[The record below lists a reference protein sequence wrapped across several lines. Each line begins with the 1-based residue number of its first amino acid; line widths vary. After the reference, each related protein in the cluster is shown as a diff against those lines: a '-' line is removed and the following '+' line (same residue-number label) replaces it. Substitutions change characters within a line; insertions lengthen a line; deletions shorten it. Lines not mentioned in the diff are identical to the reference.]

1 MRGLAATMMKSDGD
15 YARMNRQTVQVTI
28 TLSTGVQMRGNVFHS
43 KNRTLQEELNKGESF
58 LEFEPMDG
66 QTMFLARSAIAAV
79 KELNVPRSDQL
90 SKRSAVLDQ
99 FEPYEVLG
107 LKRGADAAQIRNA
120 YVTLAK
126 IYHPDRFL
134 RTDLPPE
141 VAEYL
146 SAVATRVNLA
156 YSELRMTVA
165 GAQMTENA
173 A

>member
-1 MRGLAATMMKSDGD
+1 MMKGDGD
-15 YARMNRQTVQVTI
+15 YARMNRNSVTVTV
-28 TLSTGVQMRGNVFHS
+28 TLSTGVQMRGTVFHS
-43 KNRTLQEELNKGESF
+43 KTRTLQDELNKAETF
-58 LEFEPMDG
+58 LEFEPMEG
-66 QTMFLARSAIAAV
+66 QKMFLARAAIAV
-79 KELNVPRSDQL
+79 IKEFNVPRVDQM
-90 SKRSAVLDQ
+90 SRRTAVLDQ
-99 FEPYEVLG
+99 FDPYEVLG

-156 YSELRMTVA
+156 YSELRMTI
-165 GAQMTENA
+165 AQPA
-173 A
+173 AEAAA

>member
-1 MRGLAATMMKSDGD
+1 MMKGDGD
-15 YARMNRQTVQVTI
+15 YARMNRNSVTVTV
-28 TLSTGVQMRGNVFHS
+28 TLSTGVQMRGTVFHC
-43 KNRTLQEELNKGESF
+43 KTRTLQDDLNKAETF
-58 LEFEPMDG
+58 LEFEPMEG
-66 QTMFLARSAIAAV
+66 QKMFLARAAIAAI
-79 KELNVPRSDQL
+79 KEFNVPRVDQM
-90 SKRSAVLDQ
+90 SRRTAVLDQ
-99 FEPYEVLG
+99 FDPYEVLG

-156 YSELRMTVA
+156 YSELRMTI
-165 GAQMTENA
+165 AQPA
-173 A
+173 AEAAA

>member
-1 MRGLAATMMKSDGD
+1 MMKGDGD

-28 TLSTGVQMRGNVFHS
+28 TLATGVQMRGNVFHS
-43 KNRTLQEELNKGESF
+43 KTRTLQDELNKGETF
-58 LEFEPMDG
+58 LEFEPMEG
-66 QTMFLARSAIAAV
+66 QKMFLARSAIAAV
-79 KELNVPRSDQL
+79 KELNVPRVDQM
-90 SKRSAVLDQ
+90 SRRTSALDQ
-99 FEPYEVLG
+99 FDPYEVLG
-107 LKRGADAAQIRNA
+107 LKKGADAGQIRSA

-165 GAQMTENA
+165 GNQAMAENA

>member
-1 MRGLAATMMKSDGD
+1 MMNDGE

-28 TLSTGVQMRGNVFHS
+28 TLATGVQMRGNMFHS
-43 KNRTLQEELNKGESF
+43 KTRSLQDELNKSDSF
-58 LEFEPMDG
+58 LEFEPMEG
-66 QTMFLARSAIAAV
+66 QRMFLARSAIAAV
-79 KELNVPRSDQL
+79 KEFNVPRNDQMN
-90 SKRSAVLDQ
+90 RRAAILDQ
-99 FEPYEVLG
+99 FDPYEVLG
-107 LKRGADAAQIRNA
+107 LKRGADATQIRNA

-126 IYHPDRFL
+126 VYHPDRFI

-146 SAVATRVNLA
+146 GAVATRINLA

-165 GAQMTENA
+165 GNQPVNEHA